1 MADTAIFDVDGTLV
15 DTNYQHA
22 LAWFRAL
29 RRYDITRPMWRIHR
43 GIGMGGD
50 MFVPEVGGRE
60 VEEAH
65 GDDLREAWAE
75 EFDQL
80 IGEIQPFEGAH
91 ELLAE
96 VKERGFRLVLASSGK
111 TQHVEAFLDLIDGKS
126 LADAWTTSDDV
137 EKSKPEPDIVA
148 AALAKVEGA
157 SGIMVGD
164 SIYRRPGGGQ
174 AQHPHPRGPHRRLL
188 RRGAAGGR
196 RPAGLRLAGGLPLGP
211 GRHPLGSRQPLS
223 VAGGPVPGPAPS
235 TARAKTASGLPA
247 PLDAA
252 WENAP
257 EGHAE
262 HRRST
267 TRGETTRL
275 ASVARRASGRGVPE
289 FC

>member
-22 LAWFRAL
+22 LAWSRAL
-29 RRYDITRPMWRIHR
+29 RRYDVSRPMWRLHR

-50 MFVPEVGGRE
+50 QFVSAVCGRE

-65 GDDLREAWAE
+65 GDDLRRAWEE

-80 IGEIQPFEGAH
+80 IDEIQPFEGAH

-111 TQHVEAFLDLIDGKS
+111 ARHVEAFLDLIDGKS
-126 LADAWTTSDDV
+126 LADAWTTADDV

-164 SIYRRPGGGQ
+164 SIYDVQAAAKLNIPTLGVRTGGFSVGE
-174 AQHPHPRGPHRRLL
+174 LL
-188 RRGAAGGR
+188 EAGVLQVFDSLVAFRSALDGT
-196 RPAGLRLAGGLPLGP
+196 PLAG
-211 GRHPLGSRQPLS
+211 
-223 VAGGPVPGPAPS
+223 
-235 TARAKTASGLPA
+235 
-247 PLDAA
+247 
-252 WENAP
+252 
-257 EGHAE
+257 
-262 HRRST
+262 
-267 TRGETTRL
+267 
-275 ASVARRASGRGVPE
+275 ARR
-289 FC
+289 

>member
-22 LAWFRAL
+22 LAWFRAF

-50 MFVPEVGGRE
+50 LFVSEVAGRE

-111 TQHVEAFLDLIDGKS
+111 TEHVEAFLDLIDGKS

-164 SIYRRPGGGQ
+164 SIYDAQ
-174 AQHPHPRGPHRRLL
+174 AAAKLKHPHPRGPHRRLL
-188 RRGAAGGR
+188 GRGAARGR
-196 RPAGLRLAGGLPLGP
+196 RPAGLRLAGGLPLRP
-211 GRHPLGSRQPLS
+211 GRHPLGPRQPLN
-223 VAGGPVPGPAPS
+223 PTLWKPGLRLIQEGRAAMRRTS
-235 TARAKTASGLPA
+235 TGTG
-247 PLDAA
+247 
-252 WENAP
+252 
-257 EGHAE
+257 
-262 HRRST
+262 RS
-267 TRGETTRL
+267 RL
-275 ASVARRASGRGVPE
+275 N
-289 FC
+289 

>member
-15 DTNYQHA
+15 DTNYHHA

-29 RRYDITRPMWRIHR
+29 RRFDITRPMWRLHR

-50 MFVPEVGGRE
+50 LFVAAVAGRE

-65 GDDLREAWAE
+65 GDDLRKAWAE

-111 TQHVEAFLDLIDGKS
+111 TEHVETFLDLIDGKP

-137 EKSKPEPDIVA
+137 AKSKPEPDIVS
-148 AALAKVEGA
+148 AALAKVQGA

-164 SIYRRPGGGQ
+164 SVYDAQAAAKINIPTLAVRTGGFSVGELQ
-174 AQHPHPRGPHRRLL
+174 E
-188 RRGAAGGR
+188 AGVLQVFDSLVAFRNALDGT
-196 RPAGLRLAGGLPLGP
+196 PL
-211 GRHPLGSRQPLS
+211 
-223 VAGGPVPGPAPS
+223 
-235 TARAKTASGLPA
+235 ARAS
-247 PLDAA
+247 
-252 WENAP
+252 
-257 EGHAE
+257 
-262 HRRST
+262 R
-267 TRGETTRL
+267 
-275 ASVARRASGRGVPE
+275 
-289 FC
+289 

>member
-22 LAWFRAL
+22 LAWFRAF

-50 MFVPEVGGRE
+50 LFVSAIAGRE

-65 GDDLREAWAE
+65 GEDLRDAWAE
-75 EFDQL
+75 EFDKL
-80 IGEIQPFEGAH
+80 VGEIQPFEGAH

-111 TQHVEAFLDLIDGKS
+111 TEHVEAFLDLIDGKS

-148 AALAKVEGA
+148 AALAKVGGA

-164 SIYRRPGGGQ
+164 SIYDAQAAAKLNIPTLGVRTGGFSVGELQ
-174 AQHPHPRGPHRRLL
+174 E
-188 RRGAAGGR
+188 AGVLQVFDSLVAFRNALDGT
-196 RPAGLRLAGGLPLGP
+196 PL
-211 GRHPLGSRQPLS
+211 
-223 VAGGPVPGPAPS
+223 
-235 TARAKTASGLPA
+235 ARAS
-247 PLDAA
+247 
-252 WENAP
+252 
-257 EGHAE
+257 
-262 HRRST
+262 S
-267 TRGETTRL
+267 
-275 ASVARRASGRGVPE
+275 
-289 FC
+289 